1 MHINQLYDDG
11 NYKFKTLIE
20 MIRNIWERT
29 TKAFGK
35 QHTNIR
41 ECMDV
46 FAKQTQEWKVNNAT
60 LRLL

>member
-1 MHINQLYDDG
+1 MVIRNS
-11 NYKFKTLIE
+11 KTLIE

-46 FAKQTQEWKVNNAT
+46 FTKQTQEWKVNIAT